1 MKKNKKININIP
13 GDESGEGSVIII
25 RGFDD
30 IVRNPLVE
38 VSEDLNK
45 RASDAR

>member
-1 MKKNKKININIP
+1 MKKNINKNIP